1 MKITKIETIHFSSE
15 PTAIWQAKAGARRQ
29 AMPNNLWVRI
39 HTDRGLVGLGETY
52 YIPAAIAAVIHEAYA
67 PLLIGREALDI
78 ENHWSNMFALVS
90 FCGSAGAEMRA
101 LSAIDLALWD
111 LAGQAA
117 GQPIYNM
124 LGGRSRDRIEVYN
137 TCVSSGKYDDWTLIS
152 SGRAGEV
159 AESLLAQGTRAMK
172 IWPFDQFGTTLAG
185 PTDPHGRFFIWGGE
199 AAAGTLGH
207 GISSEDLRRGIAV
220 LEDIRRTV
228 GDKMAIAIEGHARWD
243 LPTATRIARALEPY
257 EVMWLEEIM
266 PPDNVEAY
274 VRLKAATHV
283 RICQSERVFTRY
295 GFRPWIER
303 NAADIIMPDLSWG
316 GGLTEGRKIAG
327 MADTYFLPVT
337 CHDTIG
343 PVALW
348 AAAHLSL
355 HIPNALNLETVRGYL
370 EGWYGE
376 VVTDRL
382 LVAEGFLSLPNRPG
396 LGTRLR
402 DDFVGRPEA
411 NIRISTERDVDGKEG
426 R

>member
-1 MKITKIETIHFSSE
+1 MKIVKVETIHFRCDK
-15 PTAIWQAKAGARRQ
+15 TATWEAAQGARRQ

-39 HTDRGLVGLGETY
+39 HTDTGLAGLGETY
-52 YIPAAIAAVIHEAYA
+52 YVPQAIEAVIHDVYA

-78 ENHWSNMFALVS
+78 ENHWCNMFALVN

-124 LGGRSRDRIEVYN
+124 LGGRSRDRIEIYN
-137 TCVSSGKYDDWTLIS
+137 TCINSGPYDDYTLVS
-152 SGRAGEV
+152 GGRAGEV
-159 AESLLAQGTRAMK
+159 AESLLKQGTRGMK
-172 IWPFDQFGTTLAG
+172 IWPFDRFGATLAG
-185 PTDPHGRFFIWGGE
+185 PTDPCGKFFIWGGE
-199 AAAGTLGH
+199 TAAGTLGH
-207 GISSEDLRRGIAV
+207 SLTNEDLRQGLSVIQ
-220 LEDIRRTV
+220 DIRRTV
-228 GDKMAIAIEGHARWD
+228 GDRIAIAIEGHARWD

-257 EVMWLEEIM
+257 DVMWLEEIM

-274 VRLKAATHV
+274 VRLKAATSV
-283 RICQSERVFTRY
+283 RICQSERVFTRF

-303 NAADIIMPDLSWG
+303 HAADIIMPDLSWC
-316 GGLTEGRKIAG
+316 GGLTEGRKIAS
-327 MADTYFLPVT
+327 MADTYYLPVT

-370 EGWYGE
+370 EGWYGD

-382 LVAEGFLSLPNRPG
+382 PVADGFLSLPGKPG

-402 DDFVGRPEA
+402 DDFVSRPDA
-411 NIRISTERDVDGKEG
+411 NIRITTEREIEGKG
-426 R
+426 NR